1 MRNRGVGSWV
11 MRRARMSPDKVAVI
25 HDGHEY
31 TYRDVCERSTR
42 LARVLADRGVGRGDR
57 VAYLGPN
64 HPTFLESLFAAG
76 LLGAVFVPLNTR
88 LAAPELEY
96 VLRDSGSRFLIWS
109 PRHGDVVAK
118 LRDLVPL
125 RDELGLHAY
134 EDALSTMDVSLVDE
148 TVDETETCMIMYT
161 SGTTGRPKGVMLT
174 HANVIWNTVNLLID
188 VDVTSSEV
196 TLVSAPMFHV
206 AALNQTVLPTYC
218 KGGTSVLVSAFDPA
232 AALDLIARHRVSFL
246 FGVPTMFLA
255 MSQSPAWDDADL
267 SSVRSAICGGAPVPE
282 ALIETYQRRGVTF
295 MQGYGLTESAPG
307 ATFLRVGESAVKL
320 GSAGTPAFFTDVRV
334 VATDGTAAAPG
345 QPGEVL
351 IQGPNVMSGYWG
363 LAAATAEVLTPDGW
377 LHSGDVAIVDE
388 DGYLYIRDRIKDLI
402 ISGGE
407 NIYPAEVEDAL
418 YRHPAVA
425 ECAVIGVPDERWG
438 EVGRAVVVLR
448 AGAVADPDELLSFL
462 DGKIARYKIP
472 KSVVFTDTLPRTAS
486 GKVLKAVLRDRS

>member
-1 MRNRGVGSWV
+1 
-11 MRRARMSPDKVAVI
+11 
-25 HDGHEY
+25 
-31 TYRDVCERSTR
+31 
-42 LARVLADRGVGRGDR
+42 
-57 VAYLGPN
+57 
-64 HPTFLESLFAAG
+64 
-76 LLGAVFVPLNTR
+76 
-88 LAAPELEY
+88 
-96 VLRDSGSRFLIWS
+96 
-109 PRHGDVVAK
+109 
-118 LRDLVPL
+118 
-125 RDELGLHAY
+125 
-134 EDALSTMDVSLVDE
+134 
-148 TVDETETCMIMYT
+148 
-161 SGTTGRPKGVMLT
+161 
-174 HANVIWNTVNLLID
+174 
-188 VDVTSSEV
+188 
-196 TLVSAPMFHV
+196 MFHV